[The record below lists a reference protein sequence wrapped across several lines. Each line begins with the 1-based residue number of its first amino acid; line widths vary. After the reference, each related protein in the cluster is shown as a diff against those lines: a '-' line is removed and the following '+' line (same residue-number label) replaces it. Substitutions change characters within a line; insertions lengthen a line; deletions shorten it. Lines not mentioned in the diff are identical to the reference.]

1 MYQRFRKFYNS
12 MLEFMVIFL
21 MIVLTVI
28 VSIAV
33 IYRKAGASLSWYDE
47 VASVLLAWLTY
58 YGAALAA
65 LNGGH
70 IGFGGLLN
78 AMKPKLRIYFVI
90 AGEACV
96 FGFFILLAL
105 VSINVLKILGGDYL
119 TSLTWVPTR
128 LTQSVMP
135 IGAVLFIIA
144 EAMRLPEVLKQARS
158 TKGLA
163 GHDDVVLE
171 VDDGNS

>member
-1 MYQRFRKFYNS
+1 
-12 MLEFMVIFL
+12 MLEFIVIFL
-21 MIVLTVI
+21 MVLMTFIVA
-28 VSIAV
+28 IAV

-47 VASVLLAWLTY
+47 VASVTLAWLTY

-65 LNGGH
+65 LSGGH
-70 IGFGGLLN
+70 IGFSGLLN

-90 AGEACV
+90 IGEIWV

-105 VSINVLKILGGDYL
+105 VSLNVLKILGGDYL

-144 EAMRLPEVLKQARS
+144 EAMRLPDILKQAKS
-158 TKGLA
+158 TKGAA
-163 GHDDVVLE
+163 GHDDVVLPLE
-171 VDDGNS
+171 EENSQ